1 MVKNYLQFEG
11 TDSFIAGP
19 FISNADGVTRLDQ
32 IADFAAADVK
42 LKKANADILTSIN
55 TPPEG
60 PWYVSLGLGYYLFDI
75 QDSDTDVLGSL
86 DILINYADALPV
98 KKLCEVKRYHAL
110 NKTGGTNG
118 TTTLS
123 PATDVFDGENVLV
136 TMTPDQGYVIDDLT
150 VNGVDKTSEV
160 VMVQS
165 VGYYGIQNVAGPV
178 EVSTGYAAAP

>member
-1 MVKNYLQFEG
+1 MIKNYLQFEG
-11 TDSFIAGP
+11 MDSFIAGP
-19 FISNADGVTRLDQ
+19 FISNADGVTVLNQ

-42 LKKANADILTSIN
+42 LKKANADVFTNIDV
-55 TPPEG
+55 PEG
-60 PWYVSLGLGYYLFDI
+60 PWYVSLGNGYYLFDI

-86 DILINYADALPV
+86 DIAINYADALPV

-136 TMTPDQGYVIDDLT
+136 TMTPDQGYQLNSIT
-150 VNGVDKTSEV
+150 VNGVDKKGEIVTIE
-160 VMVQS
+160 S
-165 VGYYGIQNVAGPV
+165 VSYYGIQNVAGPV
-178 EVSTGYAAAP
+178 EVATGYASAP